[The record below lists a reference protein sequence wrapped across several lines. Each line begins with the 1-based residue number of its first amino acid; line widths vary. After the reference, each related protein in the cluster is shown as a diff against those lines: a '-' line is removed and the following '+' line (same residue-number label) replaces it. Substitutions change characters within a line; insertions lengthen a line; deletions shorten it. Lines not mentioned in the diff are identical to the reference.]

1 MKALKDRGFP
11 VPTPW
16 DFNRHCVVMD
26 LIDGFPLQNISEG
39 KGFIIFSY
47 YYYYQFCGS
56 GSTGST
62 CFLASWIRIDTRMSW
77 IRNTDYYN
85 YYYKYW
91 LK

>member
-39 KGFIIFSY
+39 IRFMDLAPNLK
-47 YYYYQFCGS
+47 QAL
-56 GSTGST
+56 
-62 CFLASWIRIDTRMSW
+62 FLALCNAD
-77 IRNTDYYN
+77 
-85 YYYKYW
+85 
-91 LK
+91 